1 MRKIA
6 RIVVNGWPYTN
17 PVNAEDDLYRCLLS
31 ITEEIQFLTTPG
43 GFIFIP
49 FPIKWE
55 GPSGWL
61 TKAEDSEILTQL
73 AALYVKQV
81 ISPRIIEAARNKVK
95 YLTLSLDLRSSNT
108 PLHAE
113 LVALIDLSSG
123 KILSWTGKSY
133 PTMDQEKSLIHI
145 TDLKSHLIEVGGEKL
160 LILGCHD
167 LNIYNNRARTNQ
179 KVGGLRHQRCQAM
192 LKLFDAFQPTII
204 LQHPHATDTW
214 KSWIQG
220 WREVA
225 RRYPQAAW
233 ASAIAYAS
241 LSKTREPLN
250 DVLAKTHYEGD
261 LAFNIIMPGRANP
274 VGIQRMVMPRLANSK
289 AFIV

>member
-1 MRKIA
+1 MKKIA

-17 PVNAEDDLYRCLLS
+17 PVNAEGNLYRCLLS
-31 ITEEIQFLTTPG
+31 LTEEIQFLTTPG
-43 GFIFIP
+43 GFVFIS
-49 FPIKWE
+49 FPTKWE
-55 GPSGWL
+55 GASGWSS
-61 TKAEDSEILTQL
+61 KPEDFEVLTQL
-73 AALYVKQV
+73 AALYVKQI
-81 ISPRIIEAARNKVK
+81 ISPRIVEAARNKVK

-113 LVALIDLSSG
+113 LIALIDLASG
-123 KILSWTGKSY
+123 NILNWTGKSY

-145 TDLKSHLIEVGGEKL
+145 TNLKSHLTEVDGEKL

-179 KVGGLRHQRCQAM
+179 KVGGSRHQRCQAM
-192 LKLFDAFQPTII
+192 LKLFDTFQPTII

-214 KSWIQG
+214 KTWIQG
-220 WREVA
+220 WKEVS

-241 LSKTREPLN
+241 PFKAREPLIDVLSKTHHEEK
-250 DVLAKTHYEGD
+250 LAY
-261 LAFNIIMPGRANP
+261 NIIMPGRANP
-274 VGIQRMVMPRLANSK
+274 VGIQKTVMPRIANS
-289 AFIV
+289 APIIA